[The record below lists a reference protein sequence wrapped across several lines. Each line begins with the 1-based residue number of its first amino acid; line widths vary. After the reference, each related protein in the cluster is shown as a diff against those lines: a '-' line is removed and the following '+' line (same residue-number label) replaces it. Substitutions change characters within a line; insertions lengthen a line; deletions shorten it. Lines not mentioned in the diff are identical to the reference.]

1 MKDELIEYAKH
12 TLLYRKAQ
20 KNNCSLFFSDFI
32 FGLCATIMLI
42 ACSLPF
48 LIKNTYLWICLLVLW
63 IWMLIC
69 RKKEKD
75 KYSKAILID
84 GMFLLYFSIFSSS
97 ILIDFQIEGKSDL
110 RVLPL
115 LLISTFFLLTYELV
129 ILIRIKQKKYSCR
142 KQSVFS
148 KKRKKINNRLIFL
161 LSFLGAFGGVTLSK
175 LTSNLISSSIYQMI
189 FVIGISLLWLCGCI
203 LLQKY
208 IILKILKYKTGE
220 NSPT

>member
-1 MKDELIEYAKH
+1 MKDELIEYANH
-12 TLLYRKAQ
+12 TLLYRKTQ
-20 KNNCSLFFSDFI
+20 KNNYSLFFSDVI

-42 ACSLPF
+42 VCSIPF
-48 LIKNTYLWICLLVLW
+48 LVKKPYLWICLLVLW

-69 RKKEKD
+69 RKKEKG

-110 RVLPL
+110 GILPL
-115 LLISTFFLLTYELV
+115 FLISIIFLLIYEIV
-129 ILIRIKQKKYSCR
+129 ILIKIKQKKYSCK
-142 KQSVFS
+142 KQSVFL
-148 KKRKKINNRLIFL
+148 KKGKKINNRLIFW
-161 LSFLGAFGGVTLSK
+161 LSFLGAFGGVTISK

-208 IILKILKYKTGE
+208 IILKILRYKTEE
-220 NSPT
+220 NFPT